1 MNGKVAVV
9 TGRSSGIGLA
19 TSKLL
24 TSKGAGATLDEDG
37 GGPPFL
43 PDTQEY
49 AAGKILEAIETGA
62 AEVFAHDWMKNAG
75 KTQPSG

>member
-1 MNGKVAVV
+1 
-9 TGRSSGIGLA
+9 
-19 TSKLL
+19 
-24 TSKGAGATLDEDG
+24 LDEDG